1 MFVSDVLYEFLDE
14 YSYLPHVDDS
24 RSADGDEV
32 VGWEIRAPSSVGCE
46 FRLRDRHGVSRA
58 VSGSSENRRPLLHGI
73 GRIIRHGGRWLV
85 PSEHA

>member
-1 MFVSDVLYEFLDE
+1 
-14 YSYLPHVDDS
+14 
-24 RSADGDEV
+24 V

-73 GRIIRHGGRWLV
+73 GRIIRHGGRWLA
-85 PSEHA
+85 PSSLILKTRERNRPISCVANSSQSSPPPQYPRR